1 MFLVSRLLPVTAA
14 TLNPIANVNS
24 AEIAPKTTNSDEHN
38 CGDVVNVNNNGK
50 PSNKQAAALKN
61 LTQSKVKDSNFDESG
76 WIILALHLWKLLH
89 RLQDV
94 IILIFSL
101 NTINSSLQLNYW
113 FGVFQST

>member
-24 AEIAPKTTNSDEHN
+24 AEIAPKTTISDEARHN

-50 PSNKQAAALKN
+50 PSNNQALKN
-61 LTQSKVKDSNFDESG
+61 ITQGKVKDSNFDESG
-76 WIILALHLWKLLH
+76 WILLALHLWKLLH

-94 IILIFSL
+94 IIFSYIPWTL
-101 NTINSSLQLNYW
+101 
-113 FGVFQST
+113 

>member
-1 MFLVSRLLPVTAA
+1 MDKFLFQLFLVSRLLPVTAA

-76 WIILALHLWKLLH
+76 
-89 RLQDV
+89 
-94 IILIFSL
+94 
-101 NTINSSLQLNYW
+101 
-113 FGVFQST
+113 